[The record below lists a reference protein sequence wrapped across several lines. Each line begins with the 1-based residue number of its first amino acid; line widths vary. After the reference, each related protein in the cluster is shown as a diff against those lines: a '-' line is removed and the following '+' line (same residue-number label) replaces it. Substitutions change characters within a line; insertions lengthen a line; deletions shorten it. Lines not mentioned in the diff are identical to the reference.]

1 MTAVRLNPLFLALAL
16 TGLAGSASAQSVG
29 WIASSELDPNIAA
42 CTDLNGFVNAK
53 WVAAHPIPPD
63 RTRWGAFD
71 ELAEKSLDTQHQIA
85 EAAAKN
91 AESAKTGSNEQ
102 KIGWLYRS
110 GMDETAVEK
119 AGFEPIKP
127 DLAKVAALRNGTDV
141 VGYLRDSFAQGRGG
155 VFRFNS
161 RADYNNAK
169 MQIAFASQAG
179 LGLPTPDYYSKPE
192 YAELRAAYLKH
203 VVNTLQLAG
212 VAADDAQKQADAVL
226 KFETR
231 LAAASLSRVELREP
245 ENQYHFVSVAAADAV
260 TPHFEWA
267 AFFAAQHA
275 AVEQGFSLSQPKFFA
290 EFDRMLTEVGIADW
304 QAYLRFHLVD
314 GASPYLSK
322 AFEDENYAF
331 YGQTLNGQKEQ
342 RPRWKRV
349 LEAVDEGMGMALGEL
364 YVAQTFPPQAKAR
377 AEELISD
384 IRNALKARIE
394 KLDWMSAETKRKA
407 LAKWDTFLPKIAYPE
422 KWRDWSGLSLAPD
435 NYFANV
441 RAARKFD
448 YDYNIAKVG
457 KPTDRL
463 EWSMT
468 PQTVNAY
475 YSPTDN
481 TINFP
486 AAILQAPFFD
496 FKADDALNYGGI
508 GAVIG
513 HEATHGYDD
522 QGSKFDPDGNNHN
535 WWTPE
540 DRTKFEARTQKL
552 VEQFNGYEPLP
563 GKHVN
568 GQLTLGENIAD
579 LGGLNVAYD
588 ALQLALKK
596 NPKEAGAKIDGYN
609 EEQRFFIAFAR
620 VWSGNILPKA
630 QEVRLN
636 TDPHAPARY
645 RAIGAPSNMPAF
657 AQAFSCKASDA
668 MVRGADVRV
677 KIW

>member
-1 MTAVRLNPLFLALAL
+1 MKTLRRKPLILALAL
-16 TGLAGSASAQSVG
+16 CGIAGSSQAQSVG
-29 WIASSELDPNIAA
+29 WISASELDKKISA
-42 CTDLNGFVNAK
+42 CADLNGFVNTS
-53 WVAAHPIPPD
+53 WIAANPIPPD

-71 ELAEKSLDTQHQIA
+71 QLSEKSLDAQHEIA
-85 EAAAKN
+85 EAAAKDADADKSDSN
-91 AESAKTGSNEQ
+91 AR

-110 GMDETAVEK
+110 GMDEAAVEK
-119 AGFEPIKP
+119 AGFDPIKP
-127 DLAKVAALRNGTDV
+127 DLAKIDALKTSTDLA
-141 VGYLRDSFAQGRGG
+141 GFLREDFARGRGI
-155 VFRFNS
+155 VFQFGA
-161 RADYNNAK
+161 RADYNDAK
-169 MQIAFASQAG
+169 TQIASTFQGG
-179 LGLPTPDYYSKPE
+179 LGLPTPDYYSKSD
-192 YAELRAAYLKH
+192 YADLRKAYVAHIGK
-203 VVNTLQLAG
+203 TLQLAG
-212 VAADDAQKQADAVL
+212 VGGDEAARQADTVM

-231 LAAASLSRVELREP
+231 LAAASLSRVELRDP
-245 ENQYHFVSVAAADAV
+245 KNQYHYVTIAEADQA
-260 TPHFEWA
+260 TPHFPWA
-267 AFFAAQHA
+267 PFFAAQDAH
-275 AVEQGFSLSQPKFFA
+275 VEKGFSLSQPKFFA
-290 EFDRMLTEVGIADW
+290 EFDRMLADVPVADW
-304 QAYLRFHLVD
+304 QAYLRFHVID

-322 AFEDENYAF
+322 AFEDENFAF

-342 RPRWKRV
+342 QPRWKRV
-349 LEAVDEGMGMALGEL
+349 LEAVNAGMGLALGEL
-364 YVAQTFPPQAKAR
+364 YVARTFPPQAKAR
-377 AEELISD
+377 AQALIDDVRS
-384 IRNALKARIE
+384 ALKARIE
-394 KLDWMSAETKRKA
+394 SLDWMSAETKQKA
-407 LAKWDTFLPKIAYPE
+407 LAKWQTFLPKIGYPE
-422 KWRDWSGLSLAPD
+422 KWRDWSGLKMAPD

-441 RAARKFD
+441 RSARQYNYD
-448 YDYNIAKVG
+448 YDMAKIG

-463 EWSMT
+463 EWRMT

-486 AAILQAPFFD
+486 AAILQPPFFD

-522 QGSKFDPDGNNHN
+522 QGSKFDPYGNNNN

-540 DRTKFEARTQKL
+540 DRTKFDARTQKL
-552 VEQFNGYEPLP
+552 ADQFNAYEPLP

-588 ALQLALKK
+588 ALQVALKK
-596 NPKEAGAKIDGYN
+596 NPAEAHKKIDGYT

-620 VWSGNILPKA
+620 VWAGNILPKA

-636 TDPHAPARY
+636 TDPHAPAQY

-657 AQAFSCKASDA
+657 AQAFDCKAGDA
-668 MVRGADVRV
+668 MVRSADVRV